1 MDNNERPLLR
11 KTWFGRCIFVGWYC
25 ERGSCK
31 FCYRSTTSHKKK
43 HAVKSRRSMSSMIA
57 DAVIGKNLG
66 WKFEYLTGG
75 YANWDI
81 DRIVEIAKNISEVY
95 GEKIWVN
102 LGVLS
107 EDEMDKL
114 NPYVEGIC
122 ASMETVEK
130 ELHDK
135 ICPDKPME
143 PYFEMLDLAKKKGF
157 KTSITIVIGLGEKK
171 ENISLLFD
179 FIKEHKLDR
188 ITFYALKPVKGTEFE
203 GKESPSVED
212 YSWWIRKVREEFP
225 SIEIIAGLTPKK
237 VDYVKYILEAGATAI
252 TKFPA
257 VRLFGSEK
265 AQKIEKMAKEA
276 NREFVGSLT
285 KVPSHIDW
293 DEEVDKLSINSD
305 LKEKVKV
312 KLEQYLTKIKQ

>member
-1 MDNNERPLLR
+1 MQ

-57 DAVIGKNLG
+57 DAVIGKALG

-81 DRIVEIAKNISEVY
+81 DRIAEIAKNISEVY
-95 GEKIWVN
+95 KEKIWVN

-107 EDEMDKL
+107 EEDLDKL
-114 NPYVEGIC
+114 EPYVEGIC
-122 ASMETVEK
+122 ASMETLEP
-130 ELHDK
+130 ELHNK

-143 PYFEMLDLAKKKGF
+143 PYFEMLKLAKQKGF
-157 KTSITIVIGLGEKK
+157 KTSATIVIGLGEDK
-171 ENISLLFD
+171 EKIGLLFD
-179 FIKEHKLDR
+179 FIKEHELDR
-188 ITFYALKPVKGTEFE
+188 ITFYALKPVRGTEFE
-203 GKESPSVED
+203 NAESPSVED
-212 YSWWIRKVREEFP
+212 YSWWIKKTREEFP
-225 SIEIIAGLTPKK
+225 EIEIIAGLTPKK
-237 VDYVKYILEAGATAI
+237 VDYVKEILEAGATAI

-265 AQKIEKMAKEA
+265 AKLIEKMAKEA
-276 NREFVGSLT
+276 GREFVGSLT
-285 KVPSHIDW
+285 KIPSGIDW
-293 DEEVDKLSINSD
+293 DNKVDLLSIDNE
-305 LKEKVKV
+305 LKNKVKD
-312 KLEQYLTKIKQ
+312 KIQLNLAKMRS